1 MKKEKRCIIQTLPLV
16 IHSIIACIHFLKR
29 PKSRVAQMAKIGA
42 LWSPSQRNK
51 LNAVS
56 DQSSA
61 WFVQK
66 KSGPGKI
73 KSCKSLDTKTCVENA
88 FTYVGTEWN

>member
-1 MKKEKRCIIQTLPLV
+1 MYHPNAASG
-16 IHSIIACIHFLKR
+16 HSFYHIHFLKR

-66 KSGPGKI
+66 NQDQGK
-73 KSCKSLDTKTCVENA
+73 
-88 FTYVGTEWN
+88 